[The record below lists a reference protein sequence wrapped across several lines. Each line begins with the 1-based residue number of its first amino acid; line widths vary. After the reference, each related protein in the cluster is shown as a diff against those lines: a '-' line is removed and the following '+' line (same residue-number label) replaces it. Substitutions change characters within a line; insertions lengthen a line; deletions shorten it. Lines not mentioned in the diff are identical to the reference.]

1 MALRGQFRANRRRMD
16 PMTRGQAEVGTAPTP
31 VAVAP
36 PRRGVVSAV
45 VLAVA
50 LVGCGE
56 SADRDADLPPLPK
69 YWQGSISGPRPD
81 AWALQGIQPST
92 AVPAVPAESTSA
104 VTYAV
109 PSLPAAIADLNGEPA
124 DDQAL
129 EATPA
134 AEGQFVVESASEL
147 ADAAAPGML
156 LPPQPVE
163 ASPAYEPAPTD
174 VIVVDAMP
182 VLRAPAPESFA
193 QPPAAPQFA
202 AQPQATV
209 APFAPAAAPVALMPA
224 APPTAARHSASEPTG
239 AVVNERAGAKI
250 RRGYE
255 LAERG
260 AYFAARNEF
269 EGVLRMIA
277 EAKDQLHGAP
287 RRTLALAEGLRA
299 LDEAADFAPAAA
311 AGAANV
317 RLSVVVASHQTP
329 VAKPL
334 AVDDMLPPQIAD
346 LYLEY
351 AGRQLGAAVA
361 GEPTGSVA
369 LHALGKLHSRLG
381 RVEPEQNPLADRAA
395 FALQQAALHARP
407 DNHLAAHELG
417 VLLAEGGHYPE
428 SGQLLRQV
436 AQHAPHPVVY
446 RNLARVERRLGQ
458 LDHAIASERHAEYL
472 AARGVDGLGNVR
484 WVQPDALARQSD
496 PLAPAATPMMARG
509 PAPTQR

>member
-1 MALRGQFRANRRRMD
+1 MD
-16 PMTRGQAEVGTAPTP
+16 PMSRGEAEAGTAP

-36 PRRGVVSAV
+36 LRQRAALAA

-56 SADRDADLPPLPK
+56 SGDRGSDLPPLPR
-69 YWQGSISGPRPD
+69 YWQGSMSGPRTD
-81 AWALQGIQPST
+81 AWALQGIAP
-92 AVPAVPAESTSA
+92 ANPAVAAPVASAGA

-109 PSLPAAIADLNGEPA
+109 PALPAAD
-124 DDQAL
+124 
-129 EATPA
+129 ATPRDA
-134 AEGQFVVESASEL
+134 AELDAALSAEAEFVVESASEL
-147 ADAAAPGML
+147 ADAAAAPGL
-156 LPPQPVE
+156 LLAPQPIE
-163 ASPAYEPAPTD
+163 TSRAYEPAPTD
-174 VIVVDAMP
+174 VIVVEAMP
-182 VLRAPAPESFA
+182 ELRAPAPESFA
-193 QPPAAPQFA
+193 QAPAALQFPA
-202 AQPQATV
+202 PSPVTV
-209 APFAPAAAPVALMPA
+209 APLVAPVAPA
-224 APPTAARHSASEPTG
+224 VTPAVPAQVAASAPVRHSAADPTG
-239 AVVNERAGAKI
+239 AVINERAAAKI

-311 AGAANV
+311 GGAANV

-334 AVDDMLPPQIAD
+334 AVDDMLPPQIAVM
-346 LYLEY
+346 YLEY

-395 FALQQAALHARP
+395 FTLQQAALYARP

-436 AQHAPHPVVY
+436 ATHAPHPVVY

-458 LDHAIASERHAEYL
+458 IDYAVASERHAEYL
-472 AARGVDGLGNVR
+472 AARGVDGLGNVQ

-496 PLAPAATPMMARG
+496 PLAPAAAPMMARG
-509 PAPTQR
+509 PAPSQR